1 MCSLGSAFSTRQI
14 LLPQVESLVNPS
26 TIGPMAE
33 YAYLIVY
40 LPRGTSRDAR
50 DAARRILTDHAEYGD
65 WELSRLSLSADG
77 SRKATLRRRIIRP
90 VRTF

>member
-1 MCSLGSAFSTRQI
+1 
-14 LLPQVESLVNPS
+14 VNYS

-33 YAYLIVY
+33 YAYLVVY
-40 LPRGTSRDAR
+40 LPRGKSRDAR
-50 DAARRILTDHAEYGD
+50 DSARRILADYAEYGD
-65 WELSRLSLSADG
+65 WELSRLRLNADG